1 MSRKAWLI
9 FLSLQVVGVVFTW
22 LSSYTLGPDP
32 LLSGIG
38 AGLLVS
44 GNLLLL
50 PGSMVELI
58 VIHKFLFHSGFSMGL
73 LSLAGIVVAVVT
85 NLVVWLLWGKLFR
98 SA

>member
-9 FLSLQVVGVVFTW
+9 FLSVQGVGVVFTW
-22 LSSYTLGPDP
+22 VSSYTLGPNP

-38 AGLLVS
+38 VGLMVS

-50 PGSMVELI
+50 PGSMVEVI
-58 VIHKFLFHSGFSMGL
+58 VIHKLLSDSGFSMGL
-73 LSLAGIVVAVVT
+73 LSLVGIVVAVLT
-85 NLVVWLLWGKLFR
+85 NVVIWLLWARLFR

>member
-1 MSRKAWLI
+1 MSRKSWII
-9 FLSLQVVGVVFTW
+9 FLSVQGAGIVFYVV
-22 LSSYTLGPDP
+22 SHYTMGSDP

-38 AGLLVS
+38 TGLLVS

-58 VIHKFLFHSGFSMGL
+58 AVQKVLSHSGLSMGL
-73 LSLAGIVVAVVT
+73 LSAAGILVAVMT
-85 NLVVWLLWGKLFR
+85 NLAVWLLWAKLYR

>member
-1 MSRKAWLI
+1 MSRKAWMI
-9 FLSLQVVGVVFTW
+9 FLSMQGAGAVFSW
-22 LSSYTLGPDP
+22 VSGYALGPSP

-38 AGLLVS
+38 VGLMVS

-58 VIHKFLFHSGFSMGL
+58 VVQKFLSHSGLSMGS
-73 LSLAGIVVAVVT
+73 LSLLGIVVAVVT
-85 NLVVWLLWGKLFR
+85 NLAVWLLWAKLYR

>member
-1 MSRKAWLI
+1 MSRKACLI
-9 FLSLQVVGVVFTW
+9 YLSVQGVGVVFT
-22 LSSYTLGPDP
+22 LASSFTLGPNP

-38 AGLLVS
+38 VGLLVT

-58 VIHKFLFHSGFSMGL
+58 VIHKFFFHSGFSMGL
-73 LSLAGIVVAVVT
+73 LSMAGIVVAVVT
-85 NLVVWLLWGKLFR
+85 NLVVWILWAKLFN

>member
-9 FLSLQVVGVVFTW
+9 FLSVQGAGIAFTW
-22 LSSYTLGPDP
+22 LANFTLGPSP

-38 AGLLVS
+38 VGLLVS

-50 PGSMVELI
+50 PGSMVEVI
-58 VIHKFLFHSGFSMGL
+58 VIHKLLSQSGFSMGL
-73 LSLAGIVVAVVT
+73 LSLAGIVMAVAT
-85 NLVVWLLWGKLFR
+85 NLAIWLLWAKLYR